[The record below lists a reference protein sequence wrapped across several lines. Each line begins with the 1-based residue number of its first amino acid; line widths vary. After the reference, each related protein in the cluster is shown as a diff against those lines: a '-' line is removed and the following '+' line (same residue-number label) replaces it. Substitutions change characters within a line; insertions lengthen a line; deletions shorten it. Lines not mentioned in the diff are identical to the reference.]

1 MYICIEKE
9 MDKQKVH
16 EEFVHQ
22 FKFYLF
28 NVGHDFNKASF
39 RAIDETFQVMWENN
53 YYEKMGEMEEAH
65 NQPPPDKCLIDESS
79 DEEDDSHME
88 WLRDRL
94 LKEQVK
100 NDKLGIEND
109 RLKEENKSLLE
120 FKNQEE
126 ENRKFFWVEH
136 DPYVNENN
144 PLKQFIC
151 LCNEV
156 PDIKE
161 KGVTL
166 APTEFE
172 DIFYYYKCW
181 CKQSA
186 YPVPDKK
193 KTKMDLLRWQRDSKY
208 SLEIG
213 KKIHE
218 KCKNGTN
225 VNPRFN
231 LWYEH
236 EWENPN
242 ETECDAGEIHG
253 F

>member
-1 MYICIEKE
+1 MVKTQREKDIEY
-9 MDKQKVH
+9 H
-16 EEFVHQ
+16 EVFMRQ
-22 FKFYLF
+22 LKFYLC
-28 NVGHDFNKASF
+28 NLDFPLEKSVF
-39 RAIDETFQVMWENN
+39 RAHEETWQELAMMNQQTEQDMQEDIHKQVL
-53 YYEKMGEMEEAH
+53 A
-65 NQPPPDKCLIDESS
+65 DKCLIDESS

-126 ENRKFFWVEH
+126 ENRKFFNVEH

-144 PLKQFIC
+144 PLKQFMC

-172 DIFYYYKCW
+172 EIFYYFKCW

-193 KTKMDLLRWQRDSKY
+193 KTKEDLLRWQRDSKY

-231 LWYEH
+231 LYYDY

>member
-1 MYICIEKE
+1 MVKTQREKDIEY
-9 MDKQKVH
+9 H
-16 EEFVHQ
+16 EEFMRQ
-22 FKFYLF
+22 FKFYF
-28 NVGHDFNKASF
+28 NQGFNFERSIF
-39 RAIDETFQVMWENN
+39 RAHEETWLELAEEA
-53 YYEKMGEMEEAH
+53 YYEKIDEMEEAH

-79 DEEDDSHME
+79 DEEDESHLE

-126 ENRKFFWVEH
+126 ENRKFFNVEH

-156 PDIKE
+156 PDMKE

-172 DIFYYYKCW
+172 DIFYYFKCW

-193 KTKMDLLRWQRDSKY
+193 KTKEDLLRWQRDSKY

-213 KKIHE
+213 KKIYE
-218 KCKNGTN
+218 KCKNGTYT
-225 VNPRFN
+225 NPRFN
-231 LWYEH
+231 LYY

-242 ETECDAGEIHG
+242 ETEDGEIHG